1 MHSLAV
7 PGIGLSLDDA
17 VQAQY
22 ISQSPLG
29 KWLNIFSFT
38 GLPVGDLMVL
48 TPFQINS
55 GDLWNGLAG
64 ALGTPGITL
73 LNDTPGTAR
82 FFLEQ
87 STGMGLIPIAVYP
100 NGVVTITAAEV
111 PEPAPVWL
119 LAVALLALALIS
131 RKKRTG
137 LLGGG

>member
-7 PGIGLSLDDA
+7 PGIGWSLDDA

-22 ISQSPLG
+22 ISQLPLG
-29 KWLNIFSFT
+29 KWLNISSFT

-48 TPFQINS
+48 TRFQINS

-64 ALGTPGITL
+64 VLGTPGITP

-111 PEPAPVWL
+111 PEPAPVL